1 MNNYC
6 GIICGEGIGKSMTI
20 HQYENNKSKIYQFN
34 GLSGCHEK
42 ELHL

>member
-6 GIICGEGIGKSMTI
+6 GMICREGIGKSMTI
-20 HQYENNKSKIYQFN
+20 YQYENNISKNQVN

-42 ELHL
+42 ELDL